1 MLKRSYLLAFSLI
14 VIVLLSVSATLYTN
28 QPKSNFAVGD
38 IVYPTLLVSEGNL
51 ADCITGRFLPS
62 EASTARVHGVE
73 ITDIAF
79 CDRHIMYR
87 YLYKVKLFASGTTVY
102 AYEKW
107 LYSSRNEA
115 ESALPTPNPPQK
127 E

>member
-1 MLKRSYLLAFSLI
+1 MKWSYLLALLSI
-14 VIVLLSVSATLYTN
+14 VIVLLLVSTTLYTN
-28 QPKSNFAVGD
+28 QPKPKFEAGD
-38 IVYPTLLVSEGNL
+38 IVYPTLLVSEGSL
-51 ADCITGRFLPS
+51 DDCITWRFLPS

-79 CDRHIMYR
+79 CDRNTMYR

-107 LYSSRNEA
+107 LYPSRNEA